1 MKGWGGILG
10 FLTQLFVDS
19 EGLGGGICFFLTQLF
34 VDREGLGGYFVFFN
48 SVVC

>member
-19 EGLGGGICFFLTQLF
+19 EGLGGYFGVLTPT
-34 VDREGLGGYFVFFN
+34 DRHGLA
-48 SVVC
+48 